1 MPRIDLYFK
10 LFHNEQD
17 ILSIQ
22 SLLVSLYQNII
33 DFNIRSLDWY
43 SKSKCMCLYL
53 QYHGLCRADS
63 SEASKTL
70 YLLRADPRMQFQNI
84 FKQMS
89 DTSTE
94 MKDRVESINL
104 KLQMD
109 RQQEILQK
117 FRELKLSHQQH
128 IEELRTVLI
137 ANNQEIVA
145 KYEADARE
153 RQNLVQAAEVKAAEA
168 EKRRRQ
174 EALRPYD
181 EFSEI
186 RAALWEVL
194 HRSPWTK
201 VVENSIP
208 ALDHPESIPLET
220 SWPSWEKGQYVSRY
234 PVDDDVGEIILIVD
248 WKPMTNPGKPFIRW
262 MINVPNSVYYPGRH
276 LGRMEILKGSSALLD
291 KTVLDV
297 AYSRVR
303 IFWESPIFSPLPSPD
318 NGLLSSTGD
327 LEESSIPLILTRALH
342 GIAHHLIHG
351 PFPARFPYPLPWH
364 HMNRRIGNYFDK
376 KNGICEDKGMRATA
390 FFANAFTRDI
400 EGLEDL
406 GVIGLLSDCK
416 KASVMAIQDL
426 TSFYEIESS
435 MAQHAYFEDVSRTY
449 SVLRDQ
455 QEWVQEDRKW
465 ALRIAELAG
474 FEHLTMAAKQWE
486 SVIEVMSP
494 HSLILSSF

>member
-17 ILSIQ
+17 LLSIQ

-33 DFNIRSLDWY
+33 DFNIKSLGWY
-43 SKSKCMCLYL
+43 SKSKCTCLYL

-63 SEASKTL
+63 SEVSKIL
-70 YLLRADPRMQFQNI
+70 YTLRAGPRDPFQII

-109 RQQEILQK
+109 RQQEVLQRL
-117 FRELKLSHQQH
+117 RELELSHQQQ
-128 IEELRTVLI
+128 IEELRDVLI
-137 ANNQEIVA
+137 TKNQEIVA
-145 KYEADARE
+145 KYEADAKE
-153 RQNLVQAAEVKAAEA
+153 RQNLVQASEVKAAEA

-174 EALRPYD
+174 EELMPYNK
-181 EFSEI
+181 FSQV

-208 ALDHPESIPLET
+208 ALDHPESIPVET
-220 SWPSWEKGQYVSRY
+220 SWLLWEKGQYVSRY
-234 PVDDDVGEIILIVD
+234 PVDDDVGEVTLTVD

-262 MINVPNSVYYPGRH
+262 MVNVPNSVYYPGRH
-276 LGRMEILKGSSALLD
+276 LGRIEILKGSSALLD
-291 KTVLDV
+291 KTILDV
-297 AYSRVR
+297 AHSRIR

-342 GIAHHLIHG
+342 SIAHHLIHG
-351 PFPARFPYPLPWH
+351 PFPTRFPYPLPWH
-364 HMNRRIGNYFDK
+364 HMNRKIGNFFDK
-376 KNGICEDKGMRATA
+376 KTRICEDKGMRATA
-390 FFANAFTRDI
+390 FFANAFTRDL

-406 GVIGLLSDCK
+406 GVIGLLSDCQ
-416 KASVMAIQDL
+416 KASIMAIEEL

-435 MAQHAYFEDVSRTY
+435 MAQQEDVSRTY

-474 FEHLTMAAKQWE
+474 FEHLSMAAKQWK
-486 SVIEVMSP
+486 SMIEVMSP
-494 HSLILSSF
+494 RSLIRSSF